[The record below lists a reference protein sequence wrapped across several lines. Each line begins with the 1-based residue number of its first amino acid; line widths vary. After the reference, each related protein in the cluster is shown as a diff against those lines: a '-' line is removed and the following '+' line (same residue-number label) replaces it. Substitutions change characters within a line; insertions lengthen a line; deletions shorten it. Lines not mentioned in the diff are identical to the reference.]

1 MGCERGVDGGLR
13 EMRGASGDV
22 QMREM
27 RARMGAEEAHGG
39 REQAAEGV
47 PGVQIAVLVQG
58 ARPIRGGREMMR
70 VTAMNG
76 DGVLAMAM
84 FDTEEGA
91 RAWMCTLTG
100 RDSPLDGSGT
110 VSVRLE
116 EMHRGTW
123 VELERVHAV
132 GSART

>member
-1 MGCERGVDGGLR
+1 
-13 EMRGASGDV
+13 
-22 QMREM
+22 
-27 RARMGAEEAHGG
+27 
-39 REQAAEGV
+39 
-47 PGVQIAVLVQG
+47 
-58 ARPIRGGREMMR
+58 MMR

-91 RAWMCTLTG
+91 RAWMYTLTG
-100 RDSPLDGSGT
+100 RGSPLDGSGT

-123 VELERVHAV
+123 VELERVRTRV

>member
-1 MGCERGVDGGLR
+1 MQIHGIGQKRASHPVLQGLRRVGCERGVAGGLR

-84 FDTEEGA
+84 
-91 RAWMCTLTG
+91 
-100 RDSPLDGSGT
+100 LDRK
-110 VSVRLE
+110 SV
-116 EMHRGTW
+116 
-123 VELERVHAV
+123 V
-132 GSART
+132 